1 MAIKN
6 LTVNK
11 DHSVTL
17 VDDAGN
23 IISMSSALAGILK
36 NQLLQMEVRDNI
48 RYTVEDYDGDALSLG
63 SFDGT
68 MEEFVEEVYSTFE
81 NEIDF
86 GNYPDLD
93 AIQEAVLDTA
103 YFYGIRID

>member
-6 LTVNK
+6 LTVN
-11 DHSVTL
+11 DDRSVTL
-17 VDDAGN
+17 IDDVGN

-36 NQLLQMEVRDNI
+36 EQLLQMDVRDMI
-48 RYTVEDYDGDALSLG
+48 RYTVEDYDGDAISLG

-68 MEEFVEEVYSTFE
+68 TDEFVDEVYSTFE
-81 NEIDF
+81 NDIDF
-86 GNYPDLD
+86 GNYPTED

-103 YFYGIRID
+103 DSYGIRID